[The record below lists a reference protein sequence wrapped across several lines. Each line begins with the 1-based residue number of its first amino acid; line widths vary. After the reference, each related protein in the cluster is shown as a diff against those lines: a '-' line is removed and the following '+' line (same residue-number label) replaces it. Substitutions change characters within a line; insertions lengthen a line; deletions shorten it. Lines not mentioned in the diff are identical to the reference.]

1 MKEIYEEAI
10 NQSKMMHE
18 TQKEE
23 IFNNTLKENKKL
35 KQEIERL
42 TFESTKWES
51 KFYDEA
57 KKVDKAIEYIEERKN
72 LNWYADGVFV
82 YELLNILQGVD
93 KE

>member
-1 MKEIYEEAI
+1 MSERRLKLENELLL
-10 NQSKMMHE
+10 NKSKAQMI
-18 TQKEE
+18 TLYLDKLEE
-23 IFNNTLKENKKL
+23 ID
-35 KQEIERL
+35 RL
-42 TFESTKWES
+42 TAESTKWES

-82 YELLNILQGVD
+82 YELLNILRGD